1 MSFIYRG
8 GDGWETGSNGWETG
22 SNGEGVVPWSMAH
35 LPEQD
40 GGLIYPEFEVFL
52 EGGDPFQLPYG
63 GIRRVAFNVH
73 AMNQTMDV
81 YWIGK

>member
-1 MSFIYRG
+1 MSLIYRG
-8 GDGWETGSNGWETG
+8 VDGWETGSNC
-22 SNGEGVVPWSMAH
+22 EGVVPWSIAH

-52 EGGDPFQLPYG
+52 ELGDPFQLLYG
-63 GIRRVAFNVH
+63 QRVAWNVH
-73 AMNQTMDV
+73 AMNQTMDI